1 MNSLSHSLSI
11 DIGGTF
17 TDFTLHNVETG
28 EISVH
33 KVLTD
38 PDDPARALIRGVR
51 EILSDAGAAPE
62 SLRLVVHSTTLATN
76 AIIERKGAKTAL
88 LTTRGF
94 RDVLEM
100 GREQIYDMH
109 DLHARYPD
117 PIVPRHLRAEVPER
131 IDRDGRVLQKLD
143 LEASATVLDHLVAQ
157 GVEAVAVSL
166 LHAYNNPVNEQA
178 LKEQIEERHP
188 GLSLSLSS
196 EVAPVINEYERTST
210 TVADGY
216 IKPSVTR
223 YIRGV
228 ERDLADEGYA
238 GRLLVMHS
246 AGGVMDAD
254 ASCERPVRMLESGP
268 AAGALAAGFYS
279 DLLGEPDLIS
289 LDMGGTTAKTC
300 VIEDGKPSRTNTI
313 EVARVHRFKIG
324 SGLPIVIPVLDLIE
338 IGSGGG
344 SIAWLD
350 GLGLLRVGPQ
360 SAGANPG
367 PACYGLGGIEPTV
380 TDANLVLGYLNP
392 DYFLGGRMNLDTGA
406 ARAAM
411 SRLGSDMGMD
421 EVEAA
426 WGVYSV
432 VTESMAAAARIHIIG
447 RNKDPRRYAIVAFG
461 GAGPAHACEVA
472 RILGATRVVVP
483 LGAGVTSALGCLAA
497 PLSFESVRS
506 APGLLER
513 TDWSEVNRTFGE
525 MESWGRE
532 MIANAGVSGGIYGRG
547 PAARQAQGERIT
559 VERTADMRLVGQ
571 IHEINVPVPGDTL
584 SGDDVERIESDF
596 HSIYQE
602 LYARRNLS
610 LPIEVQN
617 WRLLV
622 SGPQP
627 DLSLREQEVTGSDN
641 PEPAEGHLDAVKGS
655 RQAYFPSASGYLDCP
670 VYDRYGLRAGA
681 EFPGPA
687 IIEEA
692 EATTIVRP
700 GESVAVDKWLNIV
713 ITLTEVDYSASRSA
727 GARVRGN
734 DG

>member
-1 MNSLSHSLSI
+1 MTGLTHSLSI

-38 PDDPARALIRGVR
+38 PDDPARALIGGVR
-51 EILSDAGAAPE
+51 EILADAGTAPE

-88 LTTRGF
+88 LTTQGF

-109 DLHARYPD
+109 DLHAHFPE
-117 PIVPRHLRAEVPER
+117 PIVPRSLRAEVPER
-131 IDRDGRVLQKLD
+131 VDRDGRVLQELD
-143 LEASATVLDHLVAQ
+143 LEASARVLDDLVEQ
-157 GVEAVAVSL
+157 GIEAVAVSL
-166 LHAYNNPVNEQA
+166 LHSYNNPVNEHA
-178 LKEQIEERHP
+178 LREQIEKRHP
-188 GLSLSLSS
+188 DLSLSLSS

-228 ERDLADEGYA
+228 ERDLAEEGYK

-300 VIEDGKPSRTNTI
+300 VIEDGRPSQTNRI

-324 SGLPIVIPVLDLIE
+324 SGLPVVIPVLDLIE

-360 SAGANPG
+360 SAGASPG
-367 PACYGLGGIEPTV
+367 PACYGLGGTEPTV

-392 DYFLGGRMNLDTGA
+392 DYFLGGRMTLDTDA
-406 ARAAM
+406 ARDAM
-411 SRLGSDMGMD
+411 SSLGSRMSMTD
-421 EVEAA
+421 VEAA

-472 RILGATRVVVP
+472 RILGATRVVIP
-483 LGAGVTSALGCLAA
+483 FGAGVTSALGCLAA

-506 APGLLER
+506 APGLLGR
-513 TDWSEVNRTFGE
+513 TDWDEVNRTYNE
-525 MESWGRE
+525 MESWGRD
-532 MIANAGVSGGIYGRG
+532 MLSNSGVSAEDVRL
-547 PAARQAQGERIT
+547 T
-559 VERTADMRLVGQ
+559 RTADMRLVGQ
-571 IHEINVPVPGDTL
+571 IHEINVPMPGGAL
-584 SGDDVERIESDF
+584 SDHDIDRIESDF
-596 HSIYQE
+596 HSIYQQ

-627 DLSLREQEVTGSDN
+627 DLEIREQELSGSSTGHRH
-641 PEPAEGHLDAVKGS
+641 AIKGT
-655 RQAYFPSASGYLDCP
+655 RQAYFPSVNGYLDCP
-670 VYDRYGLRAGA
+670 VYDRYSLRAGA

-700 GESVAVDKWLNIV
+700 DESVTIDKWLNLV
-713 ITLTEVDYSASRSA
+713 ITLED
-727 GARVRGN
+727 
-734 DG
+734 

>member
-1 MNSLSHSLSI
+1 MTELTHSLSI

-17 TDFTLHNVETG
+17 TDFTLHDVETG
-28 EISVH
+28 ELSVH

-38 PDDPARALIRGVR
+38 PEDPARALIGGVR
-51 EILSDAGAAPE
+51 EILADTGTAPE

-76 AIIERKGAKTAL
+76 SIIERKGAKTAL
-88 LTTRGF
+88 LTTRKASATCW
-94 RDVLEM
+94 RWVAN
-100 GREQIYDMH
+100 RSTTCTI
-109 DLHARYPD
+109 LHARYPD
-117 PIVPRHLRAEVPER
+117 PIVPRSLRAEVPER
-131 IDRDGRVLQKLD
+131 VDRDGRVLQELD
-143 LEASATVLDHLVAQ
+143 LETSAKVLEELVEQ

-166 LHAYNNPVNEQA
+166 LHSYNNPVNEQA
-178 LKEQIEERHP
+178 LKEQIEKRHP

-228 ERDLADEGYA
+228 ERDLADEGYG

-300 VIEDGKPSRTNTI
+300 VIEDGRPSQTNTI

-360 SAGANPG
+360 SAGASPG
-367 PACYGLGGIEPTV
+367 PACYGLGGTEPTV

-392 DYFLGGRMNLDTGA
+392 DYFLGGRMTLDTEA

-411 SRLGSDMGMD
+411 SKLGSEIGMN

-432 VTESMAAAARIHIIG
+432 VTESMAAAARIHIFIG

-483 LGAGVTSALGCLAA
+483 LGAGCDVRAWMPGSAALVRERQISAQACWRERTGTRSIA
-497 PLSFESVRS
+497 RS
-506 APGLLER
+506 ARWSRGDATCWR
-513 TDWSEVNRTFGE
+513 T
-525 MESWGRE
+525 
-532 MIANAGVSGGIYGRG
+532 
-547 PAARQAQGERIT
+547 QAC
-559 VERTADMRLVGQ
+559 
-571 IHEINVPVPGDTL
+571 
-584 SGDDVERIESDF
+584 
-596 HSIYQE
+596 
-602 LYARRNLS
+602 
-610 LPIEVQN
+610 
-617 WRLLV
+617 
-622 SGPQP
+622 PQ
-627 DLSLREQEVTGSDN
+627 
-641 PEPAEGHLDAVKGS
+641 
-655 RQAYFPSASGYLDCP
+655 
-670 VYDRYGLRAGA
+670 
-681 EFPGPA
+681 
-687 IIEEA
+687 
-692 EATTIVRP
+692 TTCR
-700 GESVAVDKWLNIV
+700 
-713 ITLTEVDYSASRSA
+713 
-727 GARVRGN
+727 
-734 DG
+734 

>member
-1 MNSLSHSLSI
+1 MTAATHSLSI

-17 TDFTLHNVETG
+17 TDFTLHDVESG
-28 EISVH
+28 ELSVH

-38 PDDPARALIRGVR
+38 PEDPARALIRGVR
-51 EILSDAGAAPE
+51 EILADTGTAPE

-76 AIIERKGAKTAL
+76 SIIERKGAKTAL
-88 LTTRGF
+88 LTTHGF

-117 PIVPRHLRAEVPER
+117 PIVPRSLRAEVPER
-131 IDRDGRVLQKLD
+131 IDRDGRVLQELD
-143 LEASATVLDHLVAQ
+143 LETSAQVLDDLVEQ

-166 LHAYNNPVNEQA
+166 LHSYNNPVNEQA
-178 LKEQIEERHP
+178 LKEQIEKLHP
-188 GLSLSLSS
+188 SLSLSLSS

-228 ERDLADEGYA
+228 ERDLADEGYG

-300 VIEDGKPSRTNTI
+300 VIEEGKPSQTNTI

-360 SAGANPG
+360 SAGASPG
-367 PACYGLGGIEPTV
+367 PACYGLGGTEPTV

-392 DYFLGGRMNLDTGA
+392 DYFLGGRMTLDTSA
-406 ARAAM
+406 AQAAM
-411 SRLGSDMGMD
+411 TRLGSEISMN

-513 TDWSEVNRTFGE
+513 TDWDEINRTFSE
-525 MESWGRE
+525 MEEWGRD
-532 MIANAGVSGGIYGRG
+532 MLANSGVS
-547 PAARQAQGERIT
+547 AADVQMT
-559 VERTADMRLVGQ
+559 RTGDMRLVGQ
-571 IHEINVPVPGDTL
+571 IHEINVPVPGETL
-584 SGDDVERIESDF
+584 SGDDIERIESDF
-596 HSIYQE
+596 HSIYQQ

-627 DLSLREQEVTGSDN
+627 DLSLREQELGNSGSSYR
-641 PEPAEGHLDAVKGS
+641 DAVKGT
-655 RQAYFPSASGYLDCP
+655 RRAYFPTANGYVECP
-670 VYDRYGLRAGA
+670 VYDRYHLKAGA
-681 EFPGPA
+681 GFPGPA

-700 GESVAVDKWLNIV
+700 GESVSVDRWLNLV
-713 ITLTEVDYSASRSA
+713 ITLED
-727 GARVRGN
+727 
-734 DG
+734 

>member
-1 MNSLSHSLSI
+1 MTAATHSLSI

-17 TDFTLHNVETG
+17 TDFTLHDVESG
-28 EISVH
+28 ELSVH

-38 PDDPARALIRGVR
+38 PEDPARALIRGVR
-51 EILSDAGAAPE
+51 EILADTGTAPE

-76 AIIERKGAKTAL
+76 SIIERKGAKTAL

-109 DLHARYPD
+109 DLHAHYPD
-117 PIVPRHLRAEVPER
+117 PIVPRSLRAEVPER
-131 IDRDGRVLQKLD
+131 IDRDGRVLQELD
-143 LEASATVLDHLVAQ
+143 LETSAQVLDDLVEQ

-166 LHAYNNPVNEQA
+166 LHSYNNPVNEQA
-178 LKEQIEERHP
+178 LKEQIEKRHP
-188 GLSLSLSS
+188 SLSLSLSS

-228 ERDLADEGYA
+228 ERDLADEGYG

-300 VIEDGKPSRTNTI
+300 VIEDGKPSQTNTI

-360 SAGANPG
+360 SAGASPG
-367 PACYGLGGIEPTV
+367 PACYGLGGTEPTV

-392 DYFLGGRMNLDTGA
+392 DYFLGGRMTLDTGA
-406 ARAAM
+406 AQAAM
-411 SRLGSDMGMD
+411 SRLGSEIGMN

-513 TDWSEVNRTFGE
+513 TDWDEINRTFSE
-525 MESWGRE
+525 MEEWGRD
-532 MIANAGVSGGIYGRG
+532 MLANSGVS
-547 PAARQAQGERIT
+547 AADVQMT
-559 VERTADMRLVGQ
+559 RTGDMRLVGQ
-571 IHEINVPVPGDTL
+571 IHEINVPVPGETL
-584 SGDDVERIESDF
+584 SGDDIERIESDF
-596 HSIYQE
+596 HSIYQQ

-627 DLSLREQEVTGSDN
+627 DLSLREQELEDGGSS
-641 PEPAEGHLDAVKGS
+641 HRDAVKGT
-655 RQAYFPSASGYLDCP
+655 RRAYFPTANGYVECP
-670 VYDRYGLRAGA
+670 VYDRYHLKAGTT
-681 EFPGPA
+681 FPGPA

-700 GESVAVDKWLNIV
+700 GESVSVDRWLNLV
-713 ITLTEVDYSASRSA
+713 ITLED
-727 GARVRGN
+727 
-734 DG
+734 

>member
-1 MNSLSHSLSI
+1 MTDLTHSLSI

-38 PDDPARALIRGVR
+38 PDDPARALIGGVR
-51 EILSDAGAAPE
+51 EILADAGTAPE

-76 AIIERKGAKTAL
+76 AIIERNGAKTAL
-88 LTTRGF
+88 LTTQGF
-94 RDVLEM
+94 RDVLDM

-109 DLHARYPD
+109 DLHARFPD
-117 PIVPRHLRAEVPER
+117 PIVPRSLRAEVPER
-131 IDRDGRVLQKLD
+131 VDRDGRVLQALD
-143 LEASATVLDHLVAQ
+143 LEASARVLDDLVEQ
-157 GVEAVAVSL
+157 GIEAVAVSL
-166 LHAYNNPVNEQA
+166 LHSYNNPVNEHA
-178 LKEQIEERHP
+178 LREQIEKRHP
-188 GLSLSLSS
+188 DLSLSLSS

-216 IKPSVTR
+216 IKPSVTS
-223 YIRGV
+223 YVRGV
-228 ERDLADEGYA
+228 ERDLAEEGYK

-300 VIEDGKPSRTNTI
+300 VIEAGKPSQTNSI

-324 SGLPIVIPVLDLIE
+324 SGLPVVIPVLDLIE

-360 SAGANPG
+360 SAGASPG
-367 PACYGLGGIEPTV
+367 PACYGLGGTEPTV

-392 DYFLGGRMNLDTGA
+392 DYFLGGRMTLDAAA
-406 ARAAM
+406 ARDAM
-411 SRLGSDMGMD
+411 SNLGSRMSMTD
-421 EVEAA
+421 VEAA

-483 LGAGVTSALGCLAA
+483 FGAGVTSALGCLAA

-506 APGLLER
+506 APGLLGR
-513 TDWSEVNRTFGE
+513 TDWDEVNRTYDE
-525 MESWGRE
+525 MESWGRD
-532 MIANAGVSGGIYGRG
+532 MLANAGVPGDEVRL
-547 PAARQAQGERIT
+547 T
-559 VERTADMRLVGQ
+559 RTADMRLVGQ

-584 SGDDVERIESDF
+584 SDDDIDQIESDF
-596 HSIYQE
+596 HSIYQQ

-617 WRLLV
+617 WRLLI

-627 DLSLREQEVTGSDN
+627 DLELREQAVTG
-641 PEPAEGHLDAVKGS
+641 DASAHRHAFKGT
-655 RQAYFPSASGYLDCP
+655 RQAYLPSVNGYLDCP
-670 VYDRYGLRAGA
+670 VYDRYSLRAGA
-681 EFPGPA
+681 EFTGPA

-700 GESVAVDKWLNIV
+700 GESVSVDKWLNLI
-713 ITLTEVDYSASRSA
+713 ITLED
-727 GARVRGN
+727 
-734 DG
+734 